1 MYNMDFY
8 YLIEQKVYYDYYEVI
23 DMKEKN
29 IGVSLTKII
38 EEGELL
44 AQNID
49 RGVKIAKEKNT
60 LEAIEKIVKKVSNFY
75 NDINSIRLNGD
86 NRSKVISIFKAVRP
100 ALNELNIL
108 KINLSQNKTEVQPS
122 PSM

>member
-23 DMKEKN
+23 DMEEKN

-86 NRSKVISIFKAVRP
+86 NRSKVINIFKAVRP

>member
-23 DMKEKN
+23 DMEEKN

-44 AQNID
+44 AQNIN

-75 NDINSIRLNGD
+75 NNINSIRLNGD
-86 NRSKVISIFKAVRP
+86 NRSKVINIFKAVRP

>member
-8 YLIEQKVYYDYYEVI
+8 CLIEQKVYYDYYEVI
-23 DMKEKN
+23 DMEEKN

>member
-1 MYNMDFY
+1 MDFC

-23 DMKEKN
+23 DMEEKN

-44 AQNID
+44 AQNIN

-108 KINLSQNKTEVQPS
+108 KINLSQNKTELQPS